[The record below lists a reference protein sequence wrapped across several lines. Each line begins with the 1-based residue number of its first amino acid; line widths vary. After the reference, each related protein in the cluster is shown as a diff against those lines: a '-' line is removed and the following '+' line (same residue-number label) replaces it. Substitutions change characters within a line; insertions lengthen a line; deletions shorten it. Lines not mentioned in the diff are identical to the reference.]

1 MADSKIEDLSELTS
15 VASADVLPIVD
26 DTSGTPVTKKIT
38 KANLVTNI
46 AHTDLT
52 ATGTKDSTTFLRG
65 DNTWATN
72 DTNATHTGEV
82 TGSGALTIT
91 DNVVDEANLK
101 VSNAPTNGYV
111 LTARSGNTGGMT
123 WEAAAGSDTPWTE
136 HHDFDTYYF
145 DMQTQTAPADPSAN
159 NARIYLKAI
168 DSNNDGLFMKIKK
181 NGSVVEV
188 QIA

>member
-26 DTSGTPVTKKIT
+26 DASGTPVTKKIT
-38 KANLVTNI
+38 KANLVTDI

-52 ATGTKDSTTFLRG
+52 ATGTKNSTTFLRG

-82 TGSGALTIT
+82 TGSGALTVT
-91 DNVVDEANLK
+91 DNIIDEANLK
-101 VSNAPTNGYV
+101 VDNTPTNDYV
-111 LTARSGNTGGMT
+111 LTAKSG
-123 WEAAAGSDTPWTE
+123 AAGGLTWKEGGGGAEATPVLQAVSYSAANASPSTE
-136 HHDFDTYYF
+136 GTHKVSIFAKT
-145 DMQTQTAPADPSAN
+145 
-159 NARIYLKAI
+159 I
-168 DSNNDGLFMKIKK
+168 DSNNQGLYVRLKK
-181 NGSVVEV
+181 NGAYVDV

>member
-26 DTSGTPVTKKIT
+26 DASGTPVTKKIT
-38 KANLVTNI
+38 KANLVTDI

-52 ATGTKDSTTFLRG
+52 ATGTKNSTTFLRG

-82 TGSGALTIT
+82 TGSGALTVT
-91 DNVVDEANLK
+91 DNIIDEANLK
-101 VSNAPTNGYV
+101 VDNTPTNDYV
-111 LTARSGNTGGMT
+111 LTAKSG
-123 WEAAAGSDTPWTE
+123 AAGGLTWKEGGGGAEATPVLQAVSYSAANASPATE
-136 HHDFDTYYF
+136 GTHKVSIFAKT
-145 DMQTQTAPADPSAN
+145 
-159 NARIYLKAI
+159 I
-168 DSNNDGLFMKIKK
+168 DSNNQGLYVRLKK
-181 NGSVVEV
+181 NGAYVDV